1 MTTNVDTR
9 LKDHVAAV
17 EAPNASYFIVY
28 AYTID
33 GYYYTQSP
41 TAQNTK
47 IRMYL
52 GDSIEF
58 YLGYDG
64 NFNNTG
70 ALTNHPFYIKTAAT
84 TGSGNLVS
92 GTTGAAQG
100 SISGAIKW
108 TPGSLG
114 TYYYICGNH
123 GSMVGQIEVLA
134 LPSAVADV
142 SSLVHNANLGTP
154 SAPGKNRYLL
164 GTNVRR
170 TTGVI
175 DGWYGDTLK
184 GLRNTA
190 KPYNNRQIYPR
201 KRTLHRG
208 QPGPLTYNLAV
219 GNIGGSD
226 YTFTGHDRNSGYTS
240 KTDPNLSFKKGDI
253 INFEMNASG
262 HPFWI
267 KTAPVTGTGSQYN
280 TGVTNN
286 GTATGGT
293 ITWDT
298 SAVPVGTYYYICQ
311 LHGLSLIHI

>member
-1 MTTNVDTR
+1 M
-9 LKDHVAAV
+9 
-17 EAPNASYFIVY
+17 
-28 AYTID
+28 
-33 GYYYTQSP
+33 
-41 TAQNTK
+41 
-47 IRMYL
+47 
-52 GDSIEF
+52 
-58 YLGYDG
+58 
-64 NFNNTG
+64 
-70 ALTNHPFYIKTAAT
+70 
-84 TGSGNLVS
+84 
-92 GTTGAAQG
+92 
-100 SISGAIKW
+100 
-108 TPGSLG
+108 
-114 TYYYICGNH
+114 
-123 GSMVGQIEVLA
+123 
-134 LPSAVADV
+134 
-142 SSLVHNANLGTP
+142 
-154 SAPGKNRYLL
+154 
-164 GTNVRR
+164 
-170 TTGVI
+170 I

-219 GNIGGSD
+219 TAPNFSD
-226 YTFTGHDRNSGYTS
+226 YVFTGHDRNSGYTS

-267 KTAPVTGTGSQYN
+267 KTSQTTGTGNQYN

-311 LHGLSLIHI
+311 LHGSMTGSIFIT